1 MRATIGIMILMGVL
15 ANGAQA
21 AEKNK
26 NQPDQ
31 THNNAPGQEWNPTD
45 KANHPSNHTNGNT
58 VGNTWSPRKNADHPS
73 NQTHQRRQRHSGKEW
88 TPPPGRL
95 PDSIVSHLTF
105 DSDRSKHLEQMP
117 SRFNNVAAV
126 PEPGS
131 FLLVGIGL
139 IGLLAA
145 RNRKK

>member
-1 MRATIGIMILMGVL
+1 MMRTTIEIMILIGVL
-15 ANGAQA
+15 ATSGAHA

-26 NQPDQ
+26 NQLDQ
-31 THNNAPGQEWNPTD
+31 AHNNAFGQEWDPTE
-45 KANHPSNHTNGNT
+45 KANHPSNHTNGNAS
-58 VGNTWSPRKNADHPS
+58 GNTWAPRENADHPS
-73 NQTHQRRQRHSGKEW
+73 NRTPRKTFGKEW

-95 PDSIVSHLTF
+95 PDSIVTRLTW
-105 DSDRSKHLEQMP
+105 DSDRHKHQDQMP
-117 SRFNNVAAV
+117 GRFNNVSTV

-131 FLLVGIGL
+131 LILVGIGL